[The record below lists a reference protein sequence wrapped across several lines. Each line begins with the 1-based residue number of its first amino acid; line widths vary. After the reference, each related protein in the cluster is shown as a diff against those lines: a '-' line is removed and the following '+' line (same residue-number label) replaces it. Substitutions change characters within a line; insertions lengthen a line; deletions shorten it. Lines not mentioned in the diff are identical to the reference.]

1 MAMNEQRARLALLAK
16 AQMAQ
21 RQSGGMN
28 SMFPMAMMMGGNDN
42 VLPMMMMSQMMRGG
56 GTGMRQGLPF
66 NNMANMLLFSEMG
79 MF

>member
-1 MAMNEQRARLALLAK
+1 MNEQRARLALLAK

-21 RQSGGMN
+21 RQSGGMS
-28 SMFPMAMMMGGNDN
+28 SMFPMAMMMGNDN

-56 GTGMRQGLPF
+56 GGGMRQGLPF
-66 NNMANMLLFSEMG
+66 NNMANMFLFSEMG

>member
-1 MAMNEQRARLALLAK
+1 MNEQRARLALLAK

-21 RQSGGMN
+21 RQSGGMS

-56 GTGMRQGLPF
+56 GGMRQGLPF
-66 NNMANMLLFSEMG
+66 NNLANMVLFNEMG
-79 MF
+79 IF

>member
-1 MAMNEQRARLALLAK
+1 MNEQRARLALLAK

-42 VLPMMMMSQMMRGG
+42 VLPMMMMSQMMGG
-56 GTGMRQGLPF
+56 GGGGGMRQGLPF
-66 NNMANMLLFSEMG
+66 NNMANMFLFSEMG